1 LDCLKQWFDTCDTEG
16 TSLED
21 KINNETGYF
30 YEVTFRLSEIYP
42 KINKLFNTYMEVYNC
57 QYTFDTL
64 EYREAKIEET
74 LSLLT
79 ALSDHRGYKAK
90 KFLKDSLYKYDVI
103 DYGTDTE
110 DSVDFPV
117 YAKKLGTAIQNGE
130 VDLGIAICGTGI
142 GMSITLNKMKGVY
155 CAKVSNESEAILC
168 KAHND
173 ANCIAMSE
181 ELDEDLMLDIVDKFI
196 NTPFTNVS
204 KYIRRNDMIKEL
216 EK

>member
-1 LDCLKQWFDTCDTEG
+1 MTIGL
-16 TSLED
+16 
-21 KINNETGYF
+21 
-30 YEVTFRLSEIYP
+30 
-42 KINKLFNTYMEVYNC
+42 
-57 QYTFDTL
+57 
-64 EYREAKIEET
+64 A
-74 LSLLT
+74 
-79 ALSDHRGYKAK
+79 SDHRGYKAK

-117 YAKKLGTAIQNGE
+117 YAKKLGTAIQNRE

-142 GMSITLNKMKGVY
+142 GMSITLNKMKGIY

-168 KAHND
+168 KAHNNV
-173 ANCIAMSE
+173 NCIAISE

-204 KYIRRNDMIKEL
+204 KYIRRNDMIKDIE
-216 EK
+216 ENG

>member
-1 LDCLKQWFDTCDTEG
+1 MGLDLHTALEVFSKGKWTLVNDEVYQSTNTFKSNLDCLKQWFDTCDTEG

-79 ALSDHRGYKAK
+79 ALIELSGIVENLLKEKDINVNYSDVR
-90 KFLKDSLYKYDVI
+90 VI
-103 DYGTDTE
+103 IYGD
-110 DSVDFPV
+110 D
-117 YAKKLGTAIQNGE
+117 
-130 VDLGIAICGTGI
+130 
-142 GMSITLNKMKGVY
+142 
-155 CAKVSNESEAILC
+155 
-168 KAHND
+168 
-173 ANCIAMSE
+173 
-181 ELDEDLMLDIVDKFI
+181 
-196 NTPFTNVS
+196 
-204 KYIRRNDMIKEL
+204 
-216 EK
+216 